1 MLKYIFYIILH
12 FKAIRTKSAEL
23 TPFLVPIIRYSLD
36 IKEKAYIYL
45 QEDGLE
51 LLLSYIESCA
61 TYNDD
66 MLSLINYLLPLLGKH
81 EIRYFFI

>member
-1 MLKYIFYIILH
+1 M
-12 FKAIRTKSAEL
+12 
-23 TPFLVPIIRYSLD
+23 TPFLVPIIRYSVD

-51 LLLSYIESCA
+51 LLLSYIESCT

-66 MLSLINYLLPLLGKH
+66 MLSLIDYLLPLLGK
-81 EIRYFFI
+81 YFCKFLMFYVFFYKYLIFIFFLHNRLFY